1 MMERRLAA
9 IVAADVVGYSRLM
22 EADEA
27 GTLAALQDF
36 RRDAID
42 PVIAR
47 HRGRIVKL
55 MGDGVLLEFASVV
68 DAVEGAVA
76 WQDAA
81 STSGLGFRIGVNAG
95 DVIVQGDDLY
105 GTGVNVAA
113 RLEALAEPG
122 GIYLSA
128 GVHNEVK
135 NKLDLAYEDLGDHQ
149 VKNISEPVR
158 VFRIKGAHTPVPPP
172 ATVPLADKPTV
183 AVLPFTNMSGDHEQD
198 YFADGI
204 AEDIMTLLSRDRW
217 LAVIARNSTFVYK
230 SKSVDVRDVSQKL
243 GATYVLEG
251 SVRKAGKRVRITA
264 QLLSGADGHH
274 IWSQRYDRDV
284 EQIFDVQDQ
293 IASAIVGAISPAVAL
308 AQRELARR
316 KPPQNLDA
324 RDLCWQGLWHFYK
337 FDDKNLAEAERLFE
351 RAIDL
356 DPEFAQALACLAYTY
371 VEMTVPNSTG
381 GLLDKAVVLAHQA
394 IALDERD
401 PWSHFVLG
409 RALSDSVNYQD
420 AIAAFE
426 RAIELNPSLA
436 LAYFGLGYTLI
447 WCRREREAIDLL
459 AKAIVL
465 SPNDPEL
472 WHFYD
477 MLSTA
482 HLSLGELDEA
492 ETFTRKALRQ
502 AHKTFWPYAMLVAI
516 LGLKGEIDPAKRAA
530 VDLEAQRPGYTCDQ
544 ARRDLYFCGNQDFI
558 DYFVRGLEA
567 ADVPA

>member
-9 IVAADVVGYSRLM
+9 IVVADVVGYSGLM
-22 EADEA
+22 ETDET
-27 GTLAALQDF
+27 GTLAALQNF
-36 RRDAID
+36 RHESIE
-42 PVIAR
+42 PMMAR

-55 MGDGVLLEFASVV
+55 MGDGLLVEFASVV
-68 DAVEGAVA
+68 DAIECAVA

-81 STSGLGFRIGVNAG
+81 GTSGLKFRIGVNAG
-95 DVIVQGDDLY
+95 DVIVEGDDLY

-128 GVHNEVK
+128 GVYNEIR

-158 VFRIKGAHTPVPPP
+158 VFRIAGATAP
-172 ATVPLADKPTV
+172 AATSSAAPLTDKPTI
-183 AVLPFTNMSGDHEQD
+183 AVLPFTNMSGDHEQE

-230 SKSVDVRDVSQKL
+230 SKSVDVRELSRNL

-264 QLLSGADGHH
+264 QLLRGADGHH
-274 IWSQRYDRDV
+274 IWSERYERDF

-293 IASAIVGAISPAVAL
+293 IAGAIVGAISPAVAL

-324 RDLCWQGLWHFYK
+324 WDLCWQGLRHFYK
-337 FDDKNLAEAERLFE
+337 FDDKNLAEAEQLFE
-351 RAIDL
+351 RAIKL
-356 DPEFAQALACLAYTY
+356 DPEFAQAITCLAYTY
-371 VEMTVPNSTG
+371 VEMAAPHAAG
-381 GLLDKAVVLAHQA
+381 DLLEKAVALAHKA
-394 IALDERD
+394 IALDDRD

-409 RALSDSVNYQD
+409 RALSDSLHYQD

-436 LAYFGLGYTLI
+436 LAYFGLGFTLI
-447 WCRREREAIDLL
+447 WCSREREAVDLL

-482 HLSLGELDEA
+482 HLSLGELGEA
-492 ETFTRKALRQ
+492 ETYTRKALRQ
-502 AHKTFWPYAMLVAI
+502 PHKTFWPYAMLAAI
-516 LGLKGEIDPAKRAA
+516 LGLKGETEAAKQATH
-530 VDLEAQRPGYTCDQ
+530 DLLAQRPGYTCDQ
-544 ARRDLYFCGNQDFI
+544 ARRDLYFCGNQDII
-558 DYFVRGLEA
+558 DYFVRGLQA
-567 ADVPA
+567 AGVPN